1 MKISKQILN
10 AINNLAKKYNF
21 NVDEAVAYLTDA
33 KADAGSDTS
42 IKSEND
48 KVETC
53 RKNIAL
59 WQKKLDEGKIKDDVR
74 GKHVEKIEKEQKKLE
89 KLLSSDSKST
99 KSASSEK
106 KEQRIKKVSPAIAS
120 QLKAALESE
129 GVEVTDENKKKF
141 ADEYKQYVN
150 DMPEDDYMRNGS
162 GDVMKA
168 FAKLKLPPAVV
179 PVQVP
184 VQVPVEVPVVAE
196 KVDDKKKTRVA
207 RLNATQL
214 KAAVEHEGVEFKDDY
229 KKEFKKYVDDM
240 TDEDFK
246 KGVLTDHMVTFAKSK
261 KTTPAKEPEDV
272 SENTDKVYEVSLK
285 ELQSISMLTHMGESV
300 RLYWDGDNGRV
311 VQGPD
316 RDDDE
321 DFEEVKFNGKDYVVG
336 QKTGRVYEALDQ
348 GDVFAG
354 YVGVLKFK
362 MLTI

>member
-10 AINNLAKKYNF
+10 AINSLAKKYNF

-33 KADAGSDTS
+33 KADVGSDTS

-59 WQKKLDEGKIKDDVR
+59 WQKKLDEGKIKDDAR
-74 GKHVEKIEKEQKKLE
+74 DKHVEKIDKEQKKLD

-106 KEQRIKKVSPAIAS
+106 KEQRIKKVTPATAL

-129 GVEVTDENKKKF
+129 GVEVTEENKKKF
-141 ADEYKQYVN
+141 VEEYKQYVN
-150 DMPEDDYMRNGS
+150 DMPEDDYMRSGS
-162 GDVMKA
+162 ADVMKT
-168 FAKLKLPPAVV
+168 FAKMKLPPAVA
-179 PVQVP
+179 P
-184 VQVPVEVPVVAE
+184 EVPAEVPVAE
-196 KVDDKKKTRVA
+196 KVDDKKKTRVT
-207 RLNATQL
+207 RLNATQF
-214 KAAVEHEGVEFKDDY
+214 KAAVEHEGVEFKDEY

-240 TDEDFK
+240 TDEEYK
-246 KGVLTDHMVTFAKSK
+246 TGVLTDHMITLAKSK
-261 KTTPAKEPEDV
+261 KTEVPAKEPEDV
-272 SENTDKVYEVSLK
+272 AENTDKVYEVSLK

>member
-10 AINNLAKKYNF
+10 AINSLAKKYNF

-33 KADAGSDTS
+33 KTDPGSDSSVKT
-42 IKSEND
+42 END

-59 WQKKLDEGKIKDDVR
+59 WQKKLDEGKIKDELR
-74 GKHVEKIEKEQKKLE
+74 EKHVEKIDKEQKKLD
-89 KLLSSDSKST
+89 KLLSSDSKDDKST

-106 KEQRIKKVSPAIAS
+106 KEQRIKKVTPATAS
-120 QLKAALESE
+120 QLKTALEKE
-129 GVEVTDENKKKF
+129 GIEVNDENKKKF
-141 ADEYKQYVN
+141 VEEYKQYVN
-150 DMPEDDYMRNGS
+150 DMPEDDYMRSGS

-168 FAKLKLPPAVV
+168 FAKLKLPPAVAPVV
-179 PVQVP
+179 PVEAP
-184 VQVPVEVPVVAE
+184 AEVPVVA
-196 KVDDKKKTRVA
+196 DKKKSRID
-207 RLNATQL
+207 RLDGKKL
-214 KAAVEHEGVEFKDDY
+214 KASFERESVEFKEDF
-229 KKEFKKYVDDM
+229 KKEFKKYVDEM
-240 TDEDFK
+240 TDEQYK
-246 KGVLTDHMVTFAKSK
+246 KCVLTDHMDAFAKSK
-261 KTTPAKEPEDV
+261 KTPAKEPEDV
-272 SENTDKVYEVSLK
+272 SENNDKVFELSLK

-321 DFEEVKFNGKDYVVG
+321 DFEEIKFDGRDYVIG